1 MSNKPKREVLAYAI
15 VNNDGTITKLKT
27 ADGKVFSLDGSQP
40 TGGSKIYKH
49 AISAKVQSGQSSY
62 DAYSVILLNTIEEP
76 LAANSNLGEGT
87 VPDSVFLKVYNE
99 EDSAFYYGPVVNT
112 SGDLEYIYFNN
123 GSAGDGST
131 TLSDF
136 IVVSDT
142 VTEWGH
148 C

>member
-27 ADGKVFSLDGSQP
+27 ADGKVFSLDGSEP

-49 AISAKVQSGQSSY
+49 VISAKVQSGQSSY

-76 LAANSNLGEGT
+76 LNANSNLGDGSI
-87 VPDSVFLKVYNE
+87 PDSVFLKVYNE
-99 EDSAFYYGPVVNT
+99 TMNIVYYGPTN
-112 SGDLEYIYFNN
+112 DNYNLKYIWRD
-123 GSAGDGST
+123 DGSFEVGST
-131 TLSDF
+131 PLGDF

-142 VTEWGH
+142 VTEWGTI
-148 C
+148 